1 MREHEV
7 RFCYATIKFMNELM
21 IYLIL
26 SKLASHFYSVRYK
39 LVEPS
44 TKVNILQDIMY
55 DDTANIIRKVSGFLQ
70 PKNQTCT
77 YYDM

>member
-55 DDTANIIRKVSGFLQ
+55 NDTANISKRLVVFL
-70 PKNQTCT
+70 
-77 YYDM
+77 